1 MTSKNSENRKLG
13 QITKAIFKWS
23 LISLVSVVPL
33 ALITES
39 YFKNQNVKNYPAT
52 GQLYQVSEHKM
63 YIWCEGSGEPVIVL
77 DSGASMFS
85 VGWRWVMPQL
95 SPATRV
101 CAFDH
106 SGLGWSLASAPPYD
120 LQYPKYLSALI
131 MLEPANPE
139 IFLQEIG
146 EDRGTKVVRGAAIS
160 DCGMR
165 CVMVALFSS
174 LGVIDIALGQIE
186 VINDPLFHAMALAEH
201 KARINRT
208 DALRFLAQ
216 R

>member
-23 LISLVSVVPL
+23 LISLVSVVSL

-39 YFKNQNVKNYPAT
+39 YFKNQNVKNYPAP

-63 YIWCEGSGEPVIVL
+63 HIWCEGSGDPVIVL

-101 CAFDH
+101 CAFDR
-106 SGLGWSLASAPPYD
+106 SGLGWSEASAPPYD
-120 LQYPKYLSALI
+120 GISAAHELNELLQQAGVRSPFIICRTFTGCQSGWDLS
-131 MLEPANPE
+131 PAVSQRFE
-139 IFLQEIG
+139 CTHHA
-146 EDRGTKVVRGAAIS
+146 GTCKS
-160 DCGMR
+160 
-165 CVMVALFSS
+165 
-174 LGVIDIALGQIE
+174 
-186 VINDPLFHAMALAEH
+186 
-201 KARINRT
+201 
-208 DALRFLAQ
+208 
-216 R
+216 